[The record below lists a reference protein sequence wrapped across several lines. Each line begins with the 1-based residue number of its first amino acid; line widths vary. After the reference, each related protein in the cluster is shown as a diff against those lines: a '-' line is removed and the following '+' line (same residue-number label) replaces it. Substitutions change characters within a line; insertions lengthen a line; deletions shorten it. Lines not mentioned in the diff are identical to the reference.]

1 MDYFKETEELL
12 YSVPIKEAALT
23 QLQRRRDRLIK
34 SAAPSIPTGM
44 NTEKAYVRGSFIS
57 DPMNDLCE
65 LADTMAN
72 IANTEAELEEIKAAV
87 NAVPVE
93 EYKKLLKLWY
103 WKGESKERIA
113 EAIDCWS
120 RTTVYTKK
128 NQAVYMFARIYWG
141 SKAEKLKKN

>member
-1 MDYFKETEELL
+1 
-12 YSVPIKEAALT
+12 
-23 QLQRRRDRLIK
+23 
-34 SAAPSIPTGM
+34 
-44 NTEKAYVRGSFIS
+44 
-57 DPMNDLCE
+57 MNDLCE

-141 SKAEKLKKN
+141 SKVEKLKKN